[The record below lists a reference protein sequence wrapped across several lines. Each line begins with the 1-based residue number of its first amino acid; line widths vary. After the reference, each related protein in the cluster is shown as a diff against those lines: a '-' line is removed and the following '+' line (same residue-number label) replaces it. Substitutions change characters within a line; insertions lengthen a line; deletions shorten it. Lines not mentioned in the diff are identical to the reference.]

1 MLAVSI
7 CNTRPGLTA
16 LCALLLLPACHDR
29 AVRTD
34 TQQSAD
40 ATRAAIGD
48 AHRATSPH
56 ESDYWDWRLSYPT
69 GEVQASWL
77 KKDLQ
82 REQGRTEAVP
92 SVSAAQQKAFSLGD
106 GVLEPSRATSIGPQP
121 LDWGN
126 IDLNFGQVGGRVN
139 VLLTH
144 PSNPS
149 VAWFGSD
156 GGGVWKTSNCCG
168 TETVWQPKT
177 ESAHLSNISIGAL
190 TMDPNN
196 PDVIYAGTGD
206 FRRNRPFTFSAGGL
220 LKSADGGETWSVLG
234 SEVFNPVYA
243 QPVGDFPQFR
253 AISFVLVDPLESG
266 RLAVGTNQGLY
277 FGRDGGT
284 QWTGPCLTNEHTTQ
298 RQDVTGL
305 LRRASPSGAS
315 ELIVAIGALGRSSS
329 VRPDL
334 LKSGA
339 NGVYRG
345 SWPTTAA
352 CPNDWQLIS
361 RSDNGWLANSGNGIS
376 APAANPN
383 PLKRIDLA
391 VAPSDDR
398 VLYAQVENMGVWRSQ
413 DGGTSWTR
421 AALQPSGFSQGCMS
435 ESFENGMLFQSYN
448 AGLIVSPTDPN
459 VVFLSATDIWR
470 SLNGGTS
477 FTNLSCGYGR
487 TSNGQRGIVHVDNHA
502 RAFVAND
509 AQRLLIGNDGG
520 VNFSA
525 NALATNPS
533 FASLNGGASTIEF
546 YSGDITANFNH
557 VDAPLR
563 AVGGGAQDNGGS
575 NRIWGSNQSIDTGTW
590 NLRQGGDGIQVQVE
604 PVLGQRWYYSAQ
616 FGYIGAS
623 QTGPAGAANTVVTP
637 AHDWNDDRRGFLM
650 PYSLYKHGGEDTCPA
665 AAGCQRM
672 LVGTSRVWESITG
685 GIPNT
690 SWYINSPD
698 LTKVLALNNDLSI
711 INKVEHAPSDG
722 TRAIAATND
731 GNVWMARNLGRGANT
746 AIWTNVSESNRVLPN
761 RPMMD
766 AQIHPTDS
774 MIALVGIA
782 GFDQNTPAT
791 PGHIYRLRCE
801 SDCTT
806 FEWRNVSGDL
816 PNIPVNAVQFDP
828 AQPRRVFAGT
838 DWGLYFTEDI
848 EAATPRWFR
857 FGGGLP
863 SVTIWDLVVDRGN
876 TTLAIFT
883 RSRGAWLWP
892 LDAELA
898 PPNLTGLWSTTGEG
912 GWGVSIA
919 HQGDLLFPV
928 WYTYDQQGRPVWI
941 TSTPARQSDGSYLGD
956 AYRFDGTPFNLIDGP
971 AYQPGQNLGTVRYTR
986 IDEDTLRYDSV
997 VEGHSQTKIL
1007 RRVNLGTHTQC
1018 RFTTEPRASALNHSD
1033 IWWTPSQPGWG
1044 VHLTEAG
1051 DLIFASW
1058 YTYAADGK
1066 AMWVTG
1072 LLQRQSGGHFIGPLN
1087 RPQSGTP
1094 YPLINGPA
1102 TTFPVPEVGT
1112 ARIDFIDGERASFQ
1126 YTLDGISQQKSIAR
1140 LEFSG
1145 PGRTVCE

>member
-1 MLAVSI
+1 MSITSLSSCSRALMLLGATLMS
-7 CNTRPGLTA
+7 A
-16 LCALLLLPACHDR
+16 ACQKDV
-29 AVRTD
+29 VRVD
-34 TQQSAD
+34 AQQSAD
-40 ATRAAIGD
+40 ARRQAIRD
-48 AHRATSPH
+48 SHRATSPH
-56 ESDYWDWRLSYPT
+56 DSDYWDWRLSYPT
-69 GEVQASWL
+69 GNFQASWL
-77 KKDLQ
+77 RKDLQ
-82 REQGRTEAVP
+82 REQARAQSVP
-92 SVSAAQQKAFSLGD
+92 LASSAQQKAFTLGD
-106 GVLEPSRATSIGPQP
+106 GLLDPSRATSIGPQP

-126 IDLNFGQVGGRVN
+126 VDLNFGQVGGRVN
-139 VLLTH
+139 VLMTH
-144 PSNPS
+144 PTNPA

-156 GGGVWKTSNCCG
+156 GGGVWKTTNCCG
-168 TETVWQPKT
+168 ADTIWQPKT
-177 ESAHLSNISIGAL
+177 ESPYLSNISIGAL
-190 TMDPNN
+190 AMDPGN
-196 PDVIYAGTGD
+196 PDLIYAGTGD
-206 FRRNRPFTFSAGGL
+206 FRRNRPFTFGAGGL
-220 LKSADGGETWSVLG
+220 LKSSDGGESWSVLG
-234 SEVFNPVYA
+234 ADVFNPVYA
-243 QPVGDFPQFR
+243 QPVGDFPQYR
-253 AISFVLVDPLESG
+253 AISFVLVDPLDSA

-277 FGRDGGT
+277 FSQDGGAG
-284 QWTGPCLTNEHTTQ
+284 WTGPCLTNAHTTQ

-305 LRRASPSGAS
+305 LRRASAAGGS
-315 ELIVAIGALGRSSS
+315 ELIVAVGALGRNSS

-334 LKSGA
+334 LQSGA

-391 VAPSDDR
+391 IAPSDDR
-398 VLYAQVENMGVWRSQ
+398 VLYAQVENVGVWRSQ

-421 AALQPSGFSQGCMS
+421 AALQPTDFSQGCLS

-470 SLNGGTS
+470 SVDGGNT
-477 FTNLSCGYGR
+477 FVNLSCGYGR
-487 TSNGQRGIVHVDNHA
+487 TDNGQRGTVHVDNHA

-509 AQRLLIGNDGG
+509 PQRLLIGNDGG
-520 VNFSA
+520 VNYSA
-525 NALATNPS
+525 NALAAQPNFS
-533 FASLNGGASTIEF
+533 SLNGGASTIEF
-546 YSGDITANFNH
+546 YSGDITANFNQP
-557 VDAPLR
+557 DALLH
-563 AVGGGAQDNGGS
+563 AAGGGAQDNGGS
-575 NRIWGSNQSIDTGTW
+575 TRIWGSNQGIDAGTW

-604 PVLGQRWYYSAQ
+604 PLFGQRWYYSAQ

-637 AHDWNDDRRGFLM
+637 THDWNDDRRGFLM
-650 PYSLYKHGGEDTCPA
+650 PYNLYKHGGEDTCPA
-665 AAGCQRM
+665 ARGCQRM
-672 LVGTSRVWESITG
+672 LVGTSRVWESTSA
-685 GIPNT
+685 GIPST
-690 SWYINSPD
+690 SWYISSPD
-698 LTKVLALNNDLSI
+698 LTKMLALNNDLSI
-711 INKVEHAPSDG
+711 INKVEHAPADG
-722 TRAIAATND
+722 NRAIAATND
-731 GNVWMARNLGRGANT
+731 GNVWMARGLGRGANT
-746 AIWTNVSESNRVLPN
+746 ATWINVTDGNRVLPN
-761 RPMMD
+761 RPMVD

-774 MIALVGIA
+774 MVALVGIA
-782 GFDQNTPAT
+782 GFDQNTPTT
-791 PGHIYRLRCE
+791 PGHVYHLRCQNE
-801 SDCTT
+801 CAS

-828 AQPRRVFAGT
+828 AEPKRVFAGT
-838 DWGLYFTEDI
+838 DWGLYYTEDI
-848 EAATPRWFR
+848 DAASPRWFR

-863 SVTIWDLVVDRGN
+863 SVMIWDLVVDRGN

-892 LDAELA
+892 LGAPLS

-919 HQGDLLFPV
+919 HQSDLLFPV
-928 WYTYDQQGRPVWI
+928 WYTYDQQGRPVWM

-956 AYRFDGTPFNLIDGP
+956 AYRFDGTPFNLINGP
-971 AYQPGQNLGTVRYTR
+971 AYQPGTNVGTVRYTR
-986 IDEDTLRYDSV
+986 IDENTLRYDSQI
-997 VEGHSQTKIL
+997 ERHSHSKTL
-1007 RRVNLGTHTQC
+1007 SRVHLGTTTQC
-1018 RFTTEPRASALNHSD
+1018 RFTTESRSGALNHSD

-1044 VHLTEAG
+1044 IHLTEAG
-1051 DLIFASW
+1051 NLIFASW
-1058 YTYAADGK
+1058 YTYASDGK
-1066 AMWVTG
+1066 SMWVTG
-1072 LLQRQSGGHFIGPLN
+1072 LLQRQPDGSFSGPLN

-1126 YTLDGISQQKSIAR
+1126 YTLDGISQQKSIVR